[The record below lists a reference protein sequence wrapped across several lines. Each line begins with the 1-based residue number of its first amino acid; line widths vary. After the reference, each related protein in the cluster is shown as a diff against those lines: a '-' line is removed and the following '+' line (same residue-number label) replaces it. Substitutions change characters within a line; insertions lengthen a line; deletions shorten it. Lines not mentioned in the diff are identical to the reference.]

1 MPLWS
6 CSTSLSV
13 VGGTLARQYLLISMV
28 CATLATRPPPQ
39 MPPFWCRPPPDPDA
53 VVAAQRSVPYAI
65 VGGILA
71 LLVFLLICV
80 LVTMVWCSIR
90 QKGGRGREMGRG
102 YRGAGPMGIRT
113 ESRLGAGLRERAGPP
128 GEGPMRLSSCRK
140 GRG

>member
-1 MPLWS
+1 MCHS
-6 CSTSLSV
+6 GHT
-13 VGGTLARQYLLISMV
+13 A
-28 CATLATRPPPQ
+28 PPPN
-39 MPPFWCRPPPDPDA
+39 PPILVSPPPDPDA